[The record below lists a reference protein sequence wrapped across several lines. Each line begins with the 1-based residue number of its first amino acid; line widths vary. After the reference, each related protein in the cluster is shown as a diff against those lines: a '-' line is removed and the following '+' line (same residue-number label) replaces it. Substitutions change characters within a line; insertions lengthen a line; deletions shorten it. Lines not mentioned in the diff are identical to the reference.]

1 MFFNL
6 QAEKIKNIK
15 KIINSKD
22 RSKPRINIM
31 TKMPSRKQIIVL
43 MSNNNKIK
51 FMEDSSVHITNMNR
65 VFKNIKSKVMAD
77 FVWADQ
83 SDIIIVTNKVVV
95 LLNLQTIEKYIKNMN
110 HIEMNSIEVSCLP

>member
-77 FVWADQ
+77 FV
-83 SDIIIVTNKVVV
+83 
-95 LLNLQTIEKYIKNMN
+95 
-110 HIEMNSIEVSCLP
+110 